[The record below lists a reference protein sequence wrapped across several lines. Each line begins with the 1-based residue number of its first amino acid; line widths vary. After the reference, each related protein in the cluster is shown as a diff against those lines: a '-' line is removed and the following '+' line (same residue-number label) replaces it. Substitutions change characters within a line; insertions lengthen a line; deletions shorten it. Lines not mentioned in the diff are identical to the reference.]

1 MICCK
6 ENEEILELNL
16 PVVERPM
23 LEESGA
29 SSHVFFEEGNEKT
42 ICLTEDF
49 SKSFTFNRS
58 SESMQM
64 AAVGNTATSAV
75 FGQNYLNREQEI
87 WLITAQ
93 KDKLHAENMSKLLD
107 MLSKN
112 ELYCLSHPSVKYTFL

>member
-1 MICCK
+1 
-6 ENEEILELNL
+6 
-16 PVVERPM
+16 M

-29 SSHVFFEEGNEKT
+29 SSYVFFEEGNGKT
-42 ICLTEDF
+42 ICLTQDF

-75 FGQNYLNREQEI
+75 FGQNYLNREHKI
-87 WLITAQ
+87 RLISAQ

-107 MLSKN
+107 MLSK
-112 ELYCLSHPSVKYTFL
+112 K